1 MTGAFRQ
8 RLLGN
13 EAPPEAIE
21 LMTFANLDN
30 LVVPFG
36 HGARKI
42 TLAAA
47 LALCVSLP
55 SLAQQ
60 ADRSD
65 AAIEADIVNSLNAS
79 PTLKAQ
85 QITAATIGGDVT
97 LSGSVRDEA
106 SKELAEMAV
115 SRVAGVKSIENHLMV
130 GQAADSSAPP
140 QAQEGMQPPQQDQGS
155 PEASMPPPPASSA
168 NRPPYSPEGGYGN
181 AAAAQRNP
189 VVIPQGT
196 LLRVRI
202 SEVLDSKH
210 TQPGAMVEFTA
221 ASDIYAGGVLAI
233 PRGAVLEG
241 QVVDVKSSTSGSVSG
256 SQALSLKLNSL
267 NLDGRTYVLDS
278 DVWTA
283 QGSGKG
289 GYTASNT
296 AGGAA
301 IGAVIGA
308 IAGGGPGA
316 AIGAVAG
323 GATGMAASAATSGPR
338 VVLPP
343 ETQVSFH
350 LASAVTVVPVSPQ
363 EAQRLAS
370 AQAGNRP
377 SLRGREAYGYGYP
390 PPPPP
395 VVYYGYGYPYPY
407 YYYGYPY
414 HVYYRGYRHW

>member
-1 MTGAFRQ
+1 
-8 RLLGN
+8 
-13 EAPPEAIE
+13 
-21 LMTFANLDN
+21 MTFANLDN
-30 LVVPFG
+30 LVAPFG
-36 HGARKI
+36 QGARKI

-60 ADRSD
+60 TERND

-79 PTLKAQ
+79 PTLKSQ

-97 LSGSVRDEA
+97 LSGTVRDEA

-115 SRVAGVKSIENHLMV
+115 SRVPGVKSVTNHLMV
-130 GQAADSSAPP
+130 GQAADSPAPP
-140 QAQEGMQPPQQDQGS
+140 QSQESMPQPPDQS
-155 PEASMPPPPASSA
+155 APEASMPQQQPPAPGRA
-168 NRPPYSPEGGYGN
+168 PYSPGSYGN
-181 AAAAQRNP
+181 TPAAQQNP

-196 LLRVRI
+196 LLRVRT
-202 SEVLDSKH
+202 SEVLDSKR

-221 ASDIYAGGVLAI
+221 ASDIYSGGALAI

-241 QVVDVKSSTSGSVSG
+241 EVVGVQSSTSGAVSG
-256 SQALSLKLNSL
+256 SQSLSLKLNSL
-267 NLDGRTYVLDS
+267 VLEGRTYVLDS

-296 AGGAA
+296 VGGAA

-343 ETQVSFH
+343 ETMVTFH
-350 LASAVTVVPVSPQ
+350 LANAVTVMPVSPQ

-370 AQAGNRP
+370 AQ
-377 SLRGREAYGYGYP
+377 RGGPYLHGRVAYGYP
-390 PPPPP
+390 PPPP
-395 VVYYGYGYPYPY
+395 VVAYPYYYPYPY
-407 YYYGYPY
+407 YYGYPY
-414 HVYYRGYRHW
+414 RVN